1 MRDSSA
7 VGLVDELAE
16 KIQMQILRGEIP
28 VGVHLRQEQLAET
41 FGVSRTPVREALRKL
56 QTSGLIE
63 LHSRRGALVHLPTGR
78 DVRDAYRVRAHL
90 EGLAAALA
98 AQWRNDEQVVR
109 LRQAEVQFEQSVV
122 RFVTDKGAGTKGVS
136 EESGWIAANDL
147 FHEVVHEA
155 SGNDFLRTTIA
166 NIHTR
171 FPRRLTW
178 GALAA
183 DSRLLRNNAVQHQ
196 EIRAAIEAGETEQAA
211 RLMREHV
218 EASGILVAN
227 RLERASQ

>member
-1 MRDSSA
+1 
-7 VGLVDELAE
+7 
-16 KIQMQILRGEIP
+16 
-28 VGVHLRQEQLAET
+28 
-41 FGVSRTPVREALRKL
+41 
-56 QTSGLIE
+56 
-63 LHSRRGALVHLPTGR
+63 
-78 DVRDAYRVRAHL
+78 VRDAYRVRAHL

-98 AQWRNDEQVVR
+98 AQWRTDEQVVR
-109 LRQAEVQFEQSVV
+109 LRQAEIQFEQSVV
-122 RFVTDKGAGTKGVS
+122 SFVTDKGAATRRVA
-136 EESGWIAANDL
+136 EESGWVAANDL

-183 DSRLLRNNAVQHQ
+183 DSRLLRSNAVQHQ
-196 EIRAAIEAGETEQAA
+196 EIRAAIEAGDADRAA
-211 RLMREHV
+211 QLMREHV

-227 RLERASQ
+227 RLERAAE